1 MPLFCDVALAVPL
14 DMVFTYAVPPG
25 MEPVV
30 GGRVLVPF
38 RQQRLSGIVVE
49 LHDRPPQVLTAQISA
64 SQISASQVKIKKVI
78 EALDLSPVLNEHLL
92 KLGKW
97 IADYYLAPVGE
108 VFRTM
113 LPLSAEF
120 KRSVAYRI
128 TDQGRTALHLAGM
141 SGSPARSKRSPE
153 QQLVEFRVLDYLAE
167 RENVPEERL
176 RGATR
181 VASALLAGMV
191 RKKWIAREDV
201 SGARDAARVVKVAVL
216 LDAEAAEAAP
226 PLDPSTSLRA
236 GSRGARPHTS
246 LATVRATKKLNENQ
260 RTLIETLAAS
270 GGRLPVEALRGVD
283 VPRTTLGTLVR
294 RGLIR
299 LVDEPLDFTASEV
312 KLSRLKPR
320 PSPFEFEFSAAQKEA
335 LAKIGEAVAS
345 RKFGGLLLHG
355 ITGSGK
361 TAVYLA
367 CMRQV
372 LDAGRSSILLVPEI
386 GLTPAV
392 AADLHQVFGDEV
404 AILHSGLSDA
414 ERAEQWHR
422 IRRGEARVVAG
433 TRSAVFAPVGDL
445 ALIIVDEEQ
454 DSSYKQEE
462 TPRYHAR
469 DVAVMR
475 AKMAGAG
482 ATVVLGSATP
492 SLESYYNAKKN
503 KYALVELP
511 DRVEMRPLPEV
522 EIVDMRQEFQE
533 TGQEQVI
540 SRKLAEEIRERL
552 EKKEQVMVLLNRR
565 GYSPV
570 VLCRACGKTLQ
581 CKNCAVSMTHH
592 KRDGKMEC
600 HYCGHVEHIPD
611 KCALCGS
618 EYVYF
623 VGTGSEK
630 LEELLHG
637 MFPQARIGRL
647 DRDTVRG
654 REDFEQAL
662 NALNEGALDMLVGT
676 QMIAKGH
683 DIHGVTLV
691 GVVGADMA
699 LGLPDFRAAERTFQ
713 LLTQVAGR
721 AGRGQSPGKV
731 VLQTYFQEHY
741 AVQFAA
747 RHDFAGF
754 YEKELQFRAWMHYP
768 PYSAIANVLIRSEK
782 LDDAL
787 TWSGELG
794 RWFEKTR
801 HEGIRVL
808 GPAAAPITRL
818 KRDYRYHFIL
828 KSPSREKMNAL
839 LRAMLAEAGAR
850 KIPRTQVI
858 VDVDAVWLM

>member
-1 MPLFCDVALAVPL
+1 MALFCDVALAVPL
-14 DMVFTYAVPPG
+14 DLVFTYAIPPG

-38 RQQRLSGIVVE
+38 RQQRLSGIAIE
-49 LHDRPPQVLTAQISA
+49 LHDRPPRVNTA
-64 SQISASQVKIKKVI
+64 QVKIKKVI
-78 EALDLSPVLNEHLL
+78 EALDLSPVLDEQLL

-97 IADYYLAPVGE
+97 IADYYLAPIGE

-120 KRSVAYRI
+120 KRSIAYRI
-128 TDQGRTALHLAGM
+128 TDEGRLALHLAGM
-141 SGSPARSKRSPE
+141 SGSPARSKRTPE

-167 RENVPEERL
+167 RESVQEERL

-181 VASALLAGMV
+181 VAKALLSGMV

-201 SGARDAARVVKVAVL
+201 SAARDAARLVKVAVL
-216 LDAEAAEAAP
+216 LAAETGVTGINEFDDGAP
-226 PLDPSTSLRA
+226 GVP
-236 GSRGARPHTS
+236 ARQDGPEARHHTNS
-246 LATVRATKKLNENQ
+246 AKKLNENQ

-270 GGRLPVEALRGVD
+270 GGRVPVEALRSLD
-283 VPRTTLGTLVR
+283 VPRSTLGTLVR
-294 RGLIR
+294 RGLIE
-299 LVDEPLDFTASEV
+299 LVDEPQDFTAS
-312 KLSRLKPR
+312 KLKPR
-320 PSPFEFEFSAAQKEA
+320 QSPFEFEFSPAQNEA
-335 LAKIGEAVAS
+335 LRKIGEAVAS
-345 RKFGGLLLHG
+345 RKFAGLLLHG

-372 LDAGRSSILLVPEI
+372 LDQGRSSILLVPEI

-404 AILHSGLSDA
+404 AILHSGLSNA

-433 TRSAVFAPVGDL
+433 TRSAVFAPVSDL
-445 ALIIVDEEQ
+445 ALVIVDEEQ

-475 AKMAGAG
+475 AKMAGA
-482 ATVVLGSATP
+482 AVVLGSATP

-552 EKKEQVMVLLNRR
+552 DKKEQVMVLLNRR

-592 KRDGKMEC
+592 KRERKMEC
-600 HYCGHVEHIPD
+600 HYCGHVAHIPD
-611 KCALCGS
+611 KCAHCGS

-654 REDFEQAL
+654 REDFEHAL

-731 VLQTYFQEHY
+731 VLQTYFQDHY

-747 RHDFAGF
+747 RHDFVGF
-754 YEKELQFRAWMHYP
+754 YDKELQFRAWMHYP

-782 LDDAL
+782 LDEAL

-808 GPAAAPITRL
+808 GPAAAAITRL

-828 KSPSREKMNAL
+828 KSPSREKMNTL
-839 LRAMLAEAGAR
+839 LRAMLAEAAAR

>member
-1 MPLFCDVALAVPL
+1 MSLFCDVALAVPL
-14 DMVFTYAVPPG
+14 DMVFTYAIPPG
-25 MEPVV
+25 MELVV

-49 LHDRPPQVLTAQISA
+49 LHDRPPQVKT
-64 SQISASQVKIKKVI
+64 KKVI
-78 EALDLSPVLNEHLL
+78 EALDLSPVLDEQLL

-97 IADYYLAPVGE
+97 IADYYLAPMGE

-120 KRSVAYRI
+120 KRAIAYRI
-128 TDQGRTALHLAGM
+128 ADEGRMVLHLAGM
-141 SGSPARSKRSPE
+141 SGSSARSKRTPDE
-153 QQLVEFRVLDYLAE
+153 QLIEFRALDYLAE
-167 RENVPEERL
+167 RESVREESL

-181 VASALLAGMV
+181 MSKALLSGMV
-191 RKKWIAREDV
+191 RKKWIEREDV
-201 SGARDAARVVKVAVL
+201 SAARDAAPLVKVAVL
-216 LDAEAAEAAP
+216 LGAEAAAASP

-236 GSRGARPHTS
+236 GSRGVRPSTDK
-246 LATVRATKKLNENQ
+246 RLNANQ
-260 RTLIETLAAS
+260 LTLVETLAAS
-270 GGRLPVEALRGVD
+270 GGRVPVEALRGLD
-283 VPRTTLGTLVR
+283 IPRTTIGTLVR
-294 RGLIR
+294 RGLIDV
-299 LVDEPLDFTASEV
+299 VDEPQDFTAS
-312 KLSRLKPR
+312 KLKPR
-320 PSPFEFEFSAAQKEA
+320 QSPFEFEFSVAQKEA
-335 LAKIGEAVAS
+335 LGKIGEAVAA
-345 RKFGGLLLHG
+345 RKFAGLLLHG

-367 CMRQV
+367 CMRAV
-372 LDAGRSSILLVPEI
+372 LPQGRSSILLVPEI

-392 AADLHQVFGDEV
+392 AADLHQVFGGEV
-404 AILHSGLSDA
+404 AILHSGLSNA

-433 TRSAVFAPVGDL
+433 TRSAVFAPVSDL

-475 AKMAGAG
+475 AKMAGA
-482 ATVVLGSATP
+482 AVVLGSATP

-592 KRDGKMEC
+592 KRERKMEC
-600 HYCGHVEHIPD
+600 HYCGHVAHIPD
-611 KCALCGS
+611 KCANCGS

-637 MFPQARIGRL
+637 MFPQAQIGRL

-654 REDFEQAL
+654 REDFEHAL

-731 VLQTYFQEHY
+731 VLQTYFQDHY

-768 PYSAIANVLIRSEK
+768 PYNAIANVLIRSEK

-839 LRAMLAEAGAR
+839 LRAMLAEAAAR
-850 KIPRTQVI
+850 KIPRMQVI

>member
-14 DMVFTYAVPPG
+14 DMVFTYAIPPG

-38 RQQRLSGIVVE
+38 RQQRLSGVVVD
-49 LHDRPPQVLTAQISA
+49 LHDRPPQI
-64 SQISASQVKIKKVI
+64 KIKKVI
-78 EALDLSPVLNEHLL
+78 EALDLSPVLDEQLL

-128 TDQGRTALHLAGM
+128 TDQGRMALHLAGM
-141 SGSPARSKRSPE
+141 SGSPARSKRTPE
-153 QQLVEFRVLDYLAE
+153 EQLVEFRVLDYLAE
-167 RENVPEERL
+167 RDAVSAERL
-176 RGATR
+176 RGAAR
-181 VASALLAGMV
+181 VSKALLAGMV

-201 SGARDAARVVKVAVL
+201 SAARDATRVVKVAVL
-216 LDAEAAEAAP
+216 LGAEASP
-226 PLDPSTSLRA
+226 PLDGRV
-236 GSRGARPHTS
+236 ARPHTS
-246 LATVRATKKLNENQ
+246 TAKKLNENQ
-260 RTLIETLAAS
+260 RILIEALAAA
-270 GGRLPVEALRGVD
+270 GGRVPVELLRGLE
-283 VPRTTLGTLVR
+283 VPRTTLATLVR
-294 RGLIR
+294 RGLIE
-299 LVDEPLDFTASEV
+299 LVDEAQDFADSGV
-312 KLSRLKPR
+312 QLSKLKPR
-320 PSPFEFEFSAAQKEA
+320 QSPFEFEFSGAQKDA
-335 LAKIGEAVAS
+335 LAKIGERVAS
-345 RKFGGLLLHG
+345 RKFAGLLLHG

-392 AADLHQVFGDEV
+392 AADLHQVFGDQV

-433 TRSAVFAPVGDL
+433 TRSAVFAPVSDL

-475 AKMAGAG
+475 AKMAGAV
-482 ATVVLGSATP
+482 VVLGSATP

-540 SRKLAEEIRERL
+540 SCKLAEEIRERL

-570 VLCRACGKTLQ
+570 VLCRTCGKTLQ

-592 KRDGKMEC
+592 KRERKMEC
-600 HYCGHVEHIPD
+600 HYCGHVEHIPE
-611 KCALCGS
+611 KCAHCGS

-691 GVVGADMA
+691 GVIGADMA

-731 VLQTYFQEHY
+731 VLQTYFQDHY

-747 RHDFAGF
+747 RHDFGGF

-839 LRAMLAEAGAR
+839 LRAMLAEAAAR
-850 KIPRTQVI
+850 KIPRTQLI